1 MHAVEIWVH
10 KLISELE
17 CHSQKANENRKRFDQ
32 HSWKDDKTTFNS
44 FEFWHWLINWHKKLS
59 VEMKIQSF
67 LVNCALL
74 QTLKIIGFD
83 GARKCCRLQLELRS
97 WFRKHCDC
105 VRKWAQI
112 IFKEKKKA
120 IKEEQRAAVKP
131 RVSWKDAFTLRRG
144 GFGEKSDNCSTL
156 WLTTGQ

>member
-1 MHAVEIWVH
+1 MSLTRLYYMHAVEIWVR

-17 CHSQKANENRKRFDQ
+17 CHSEKANENRKRFDQ

-44 FEFWHWLINWHKKLS
+44 FEFWHWLIKWHKKLC

-83 GARKCCRLQLELRS
+83 GARKCCRLPLELRS
-97 WFRKHCDC
+97 WFRKRCDC

-112 IFKEKKKA
+112 IFKEKKKSY
-120 IKEEQRAAVKP
+120 KRRTKSSSETSRRLK
-131 RVSWKDAFTLRRG
+131 RCFHFTPG
-144 GFGEKSDNCSTL
+144 WL
-156 WLTTGQ
+156 WREIR